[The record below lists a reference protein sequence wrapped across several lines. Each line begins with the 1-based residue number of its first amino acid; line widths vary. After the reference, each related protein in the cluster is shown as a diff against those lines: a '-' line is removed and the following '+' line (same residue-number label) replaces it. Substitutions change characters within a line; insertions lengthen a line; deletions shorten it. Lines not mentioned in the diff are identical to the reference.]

1 MSCDVVMPIS
11 DIVKE
16 VKNQLNL
23 KDYVKTNDGVAN
35 NLTLKGGLTIDG
47 TAKADLCDALQEC
60 LGNEIKTF
68 NLAGE
73 TLTISMTDG
82 TIFPVDLSKFV
93 TDQEAQSLA
102 DDIKRAITDDYLVS
116 ADLDGNYLTMVMKS
130 GRTHEVDLSGVDN
143 DVSIRSITLVGN
155 NLEVTQTDG
164 SKRTVSLATFAN
176 TPVNLGNRA
185 IANDGR
191 TVLGHFVNP

>member
-16 VKNQLNL
+16 VKKQLNL
-23 KDYVKTNDGVAN
+23 KEYVKTNDGVAN

-47 TAKADLCDALQEC
+47 ATKADLCDALQEC

-143 DVSIRSITLVGN
+143 DVSIRSITLVGS